1 MSGLL
6 LKKATNNIGDIL
18 SLSIK
23 HNEKSE
29 QALVIYDTQT
39 KLAQVLTQAYKEC
52 LPQGKFVDFDLTNQL
67 DLIALF
73 ETLKPKD
80 LVVLIQS
87 SNFRLND
94 FRIRLNLFARGL
106 KVIEHMHLYRNPL
119 ATESVYIDSLAYDQ
133 KYLIEQSSTI
143 NQALTEAKSLSI
155 EYNGNSCF
163 IDSPLEIPKLN
174 IGQYEGMTNIGGTY
188 PIGEVFTESKIL
200 EAMNGRIYV
209 YAFANSNF
217 ELELTPVPFALDIE
231 YGRITKWSKGTPPSF
246 VEILE
251 KVKQTEDLV
260 IRELGFGINKAI
272 SKDPEFLIKD
282 ITAFE
287 RVCGMH
293 MSIGQK
299 HSVYKKKDYPAHK
312 ARYHIDIFIQA
323 DLIQTNK
330 TVIWEDEVYKI

>member
-1 MSGLL
+1 MTKTLVER
-6 LKKATNNIGDIL
+6 AEQNIADIL
-18 SLSIK
+18 ECSIK
-23 HNEKSE
+23 YDISCQ
-29 QALVIYDTQT
+29 QALVVFDTQT
-39 KLAQVLTQAYKEC
+39 NLSEILTNAYKKS
-52 LPQGKFVDFDLTNQL
+52 LPEGRFVDFNSVNQEE
-67 DLIALF
+67 LIIMFDSL
-73 ETLKPKD
+73 EPKD

-106 KVIEHMHLYRNPL
+106 KVIEHMHLYRNSP
-119 ATESVYIDSLAYDQ
+119 TTQGIYIDSLAYDQ
-133 KYLIEQSSTI
+133 KYLIEKSTGI
-143 NQALTEAKSLSI
+143 NKALIEAKSLFI
-155 EYNGNSCF
+155 NYNGDTCS
-163 IDSPLEIPKLN
+163 IDCELEVPKLN
-174 IGQYEGMTNIGGTY
+174 IGQYEGMANIGGTY
-188 PIGEVFTESKIL
+188 PIGEVFTESKVL
-200 EAMNGRIYV
+200 EAINGRIYV

-217 ELELTPVPFALDIE
+217 EVELAPIPFTLDIE
-231 YGRITKWSKGTPPSF
+231 YGKIIKWSKATPNSF
-246 VEILE
+246 VEVLE

-272 SKDPEFLIKD
+272 SKDPELLIKD

-323 DLIQTNK
+323 DLIQTDK
-330 TVIWEDEVYKI
+330 IIIWEDESYKI

>member
-1 MSGLL
+1 MTKTLVEQ
-6 LKKATNNIGDIL
+6 AEQNIADIL
-18 SLSIK
+18 KYSIK
-23 HNEKSE
+23 YDVNCQ
-29 QALVIYDTQT
+29 QALVVFDTQT
-39 KLAQVLTQAYKEC
+39 NLSEILTNAYKQS
-52 LPQGKFVDFDLTNQL
+52 LPEGRFVDFDSVNQEE
-67 DLIALF
+67 LIIMFDSL
-73 ETLKPKD
+73 EPQD

-87 SNFRLND
+87 SNFRLNE

-143 NQALTEAKSLSI
+143 NQALTEAKSLYI
-155 EYNGNSCF
+155 EYNRNSCF

-188 PIGEVFTESKIL
+188 PIGEVFTESRVL
-200 EAMNGRIYV
+200 EAVNGRISV
-209 YAFANSNF
+209 YAFANSDF
-217 ELELTPVPFALDIE
+217 ELELAPVPFTLDIE
-231 YGRITKWSKGTPPSF
+231 YGRITKWSKQTPSSF
-246 VEILE
+246 IEVLE

-272 SKDPEFLIKD
+272 SKDPDYLIKD

-323 DLIQTNK
+323 DLIQTD
-330 TVIWEDEVYKI
+330 TIVIWEDEAYKI